1 MANLPRGDTV
11 PRSGSDTR
19 AAIQRV
25 ALELF
30 TTHGYEATSMRE
42 IADALGIK
50 KASLYYHFAG
60 KEQIV
65 RSLLT
70 QRGNEAADLL
80 EWISEQPN
88 SPDLPR
94 AAVLRWIESFSSEKL
109 AGIRFLAANPLL
121 MRSME
126 TGGGDRIGSAL
137 IALSDRLAESLA
149 RRTPTEVLQ
158 LRMALLSINA
168 ALFAAA
174 DSAFSDEE
182 ILEAA
187 RCSAEALME
196 SLRE

>member
-1 MANLPRGDTV
+1 M
-11 PRSGSDTR
+11 
-19 AAIQRV
+19 Q
-25 ALELF
+25 
-30 TTHGYEATSMRE
+30 GYEATSMRE

-126 TGGGDRIGSAL
+126 TEGGDRIGSAL

-174 DSAFSDEE
+174 GSAFSDEE

-187 RCSAEALME
+187 RRSAEALME
-196 SLRE
+196 SLQE